1 MSDSTKNNRL
11 YTPRPTRVGGRVQDN
26 GAGNEVVTVPSVV
39 ILSGGNGSSTDL
51 LHSTPPPGRAASVVS
66 KVSSASLAGSAG
78 PSTRPAS
85 HHRIISLNASLGSI
99 PKADKTDHGASSN
112 GVPLATIQSATNRP
126 PTGGNERPPNPL
138 AQLPPARVPLLLHK
152 PRRLTVRDPNH
163 PTHPRIFSYTTTGA
177 RFVLASS
184 VAASTC
190 AGVAFPA
197 MTIIFGRLVG
207 NFASARATWEGE
219 TAQQMMKHTIDQNVL
234 YIVYLFAG
242 RFVLG
247 YIATLGFQT
256 MSLRISSA
264 MRLAYLKA
272 LLGQRVSLLDTQ
284 PPGQIA
290 AIITTTANTLQS
302 GISDKLAA
310 ILQSLSL
317 IVSAAIIAF
326 LHSWKLTL
334 VTGSGLLLIT
344 ACYCITIPFITRNM
358 KEVEDANIKASATAN
373 EALSSIRMIAA
384 CGAES
389 KMVAR
394 YTRWVAESQRRG
406 MSLSKVLAIQQA
418 TIYFS
423 VFATFALAFWFAV
436 RMLLGLEIP
445 SVGTLII
452 VLMCVMMT
460 VMTVGHISAPI
471 SAAARSAG
479 AASILFNG
487 IDAPLPKT
495 SRLKGQEVS
504 ASQNIVLWNVNFTY
518 PTRPKTK
525 VLDELKLIIPAGK
538 VTAIVGPSGS
548 GKSTIVGL
556 IERWYEL
563 DGDPDKNKLVAFF
576 RNGSITVG
584 SHRLHDID
592 LKWWR
597 SQIGLVQ
604 QEPFLFNDTIFNNV
618 ANGLVGTVWEN
629 ATEAKKRQLVEVA
642 CREAYADEFILRLPE
657 GFDTS
662 VGDAGIKLSG
672 GQRQRIAI
680 ARSIV
685 KQPTILIL
693 DEATS
698 SIDVRGEKVVQ
709 AALDRV
715 SRNRTTVMIAHRLST
730 VKKAD
735 NIVVLSKGKVVQ
747 WGNHESLMAQRGGPY
762 WLLTNAQQLGM
773 GHHGAGVGSNGE
785 EGEEGASASAVAD
798 EMSDTAFTEA
808 DKRTM
813 DLMTLDPGTVPGP
826 SARVPG
832 PKVYKPQGALRSLG
846 GMLLEQKSL
855 WPWYS
860 ILLVGA
866 LIAGAST
873 PVQAYLFA
881 TLISSFA
888 FWGETLVQ
896 ITNFWCLMFVV
907 VAAAVG
913 VGYFALGFASTRI
926 AFLVTTAYR
935 REYFTNIISK
945 PVSFFDAEGHSAGA
959 LTALLA
965 TDPAQLQQLLG
976 TNMAFVTISL
986 LSVTGCLAIAFYFGW
1001 KLTAVALSCAM
1012 PLALAAGFFRI
1023 RCEKALER
1031 DNLQVFA
1038 ESARFATE
1046 SVGAIRTVTALTLEE
1061 RIAGRYERLLQE
1073 HVGRAFRKLRWA
1085 TVVFAASDALPLLCM
1100 AFVLWYGGH
1109 LVVDG
1114 EYWTFNYLVVYIAVV
1129 QGAIGAGQW
1138 LSFGPNIAQANVA
1151 ANRIQAMRVKENG
1164 DDSGM
1169 ALHQEDFGDKAEGVR
1184 LELQN
1189 VWFRYPTRDVPVLCG
1204 LDMTIEKGQFAAIV
1218 GPSGCGKTS
1227 VISLLERFYDVKSGS
1242 IHMNGIDIKDIQ
1254 LRDYRKSISL
1264 VAQEPSLFEGSI
1276 RENILLGVADESAVS
1291 DAELQRACR
1300 EAEMHDFIASLPEGY
1315 DTKVGIKGVLLSG
1328 GQKQR
1333 LSIARALIRRPKL
1346 LLLDE
1351 ATSNLDSETEKLI
1364 QGVFERTRQTR
1375 TMVVVAHRLATIQNA
1390 DVIFV
1395 LGDGAVLEKG
1405 THNSLLQKRGVY
1417 YGMRKHWTDDLK
1429 YEAAWGRS
1437 RCWMTA

>member
-1 MSDSTKNNRL
+1 MSRPKDNKRL
-11 YTPRPTRVGGRVQDN
+11 YTPRPSRVGGRVVDK
-26 GAGNEVVTVPSVV
+26 GTGNEVVTVPSMV

-51 LHSTPPPGRAASVVS
+51 LQSSPPPGRAASVAS
-66 KVSSASLAGSAG
+66 KVSSSSLAESAG
-78 PSTRPAS
+78 PSTGPAS
-85 HHRIISLNASLGSI
+85 HRRNISLKASLSSFTAAQE
-99 PKADKTDHGASSN
+99 ADNGASSN
-112 GVPLATIQSATNRP
+112 GAPLATIKSASSQPSPVAPHGRP
-126 PTGGNERPPNPL
+126 PTTPGAPAAAAPPSQISPAPL
-138 AQLPPARVPLLLHK
+138 NGPRQKPPKIGPKKKKTLFSFI
-152 PRRLTVRDPNH
+152 
-163 PTHPRIFSYTTTGA
+163 RIFSYTTVGG

-184 VAASTC
+184 ITASIC

-219 TAQQMMKHTIDQNVL
+219 SAQQIMKRIIDQNVL

-302 GISDKLAA
+302 GISDKMAA
-310 ILQSLSL
+310 ILQMTSL
-317 IVSAAIIAF
+317 IVSAAVIAF

-344 ACYCITIPFITRNM
+344 MCYVITIPFITRNM

-373 EALSSIRMIAA
+373 EALGSIRMIAA

-389 KMVAR
+389 KMVNR
-394 YTRWVAESQRRG
+394 YARWVAESERRG
-406 MSLSKVLAIQQA
+406 MSLSKVIAIQQA

-436 RMLLGLEIP
+436 RMLLALEIP
-445 SVGTLII
+445 NVGVLII

-460 VMTVGHISAPI
+460 VMTVGNIAAPI

-495 SRLKGQEVS
+495 SGLKGPEVS
-504 ASQNIVLWNVNFTY
+504 ATENIVLWNVNFTY

-525 VLDELKLIIPAGK
+525 VLDDLKLVIPAGK

-563 DGDPDKNKLVAFF
+563 DGDPDKNKFIAFF

-584 SHRLHDID
+584 GKRLHDID

-618 ANGLVGTVWEN
+618 AHGLVGTVWEN

-685 KQPTILIL
+685 KQPAILIL

-715 SRNRTTVMIAHRLST
+715 SRNRTTIMIAHRLST

-735 NIVVLSKGKVVQ
+735 NIVVLNKGKVVQ
-747 WGNHESLMAQRGGPY
+747 WGNHETLMAQHGGPY

-773 GHHGAGVGSNGE
+773 GHGHGAGDE
-785 EGEEGASASAVAD
+785 EEGASTSVGAD

-813 DLMTLDPGTVPGP
+813 DLMTLDTETVPATG
-826 SARVPG
+826 SRG
-832 PKVYKPQGALRSLG
+832 PKTYKPKGAMRSLG
-846 GMLLEQKSL
+846 GMLLEQKPL
-855 WPWYS
+855 WPWYL

-881 TLISSFA
+881 ILISSFA
-888 FWGETLVQ
+888 FWGDTLVQ

-907 VAAAVG
+907 VAATVG
-913 VGYFALGFASTRI
+913 LGYFALGFASTRI
-926 AFLVTTAYR
+926 AFLITSVYR
-935 REYFTNIISK
+935 REYFHNIISK
-945 PVSFFDAEGHSAGA
+945 PVSFFDGEGHSAGA

-965 TDPAQLQQLLG
+965 TDPSQLQQLLG

-1023 RCEKALER
+1023 RCEKSLER
-1031 DNLQVFA
+1031 DNLAVFA
-1038 ESARFATE
+1038 ESAKFATE
-1046 SVGAIRTVTALTLEE
+1046 SVGAIRTVTALTLED
-1061 RIAGRYERLLQE
+1061 RIARKYEILLQE

-1085 TVVFAASDALPLLCM
+1085 TIVFAASEALPLLCM

-1151 ANRIQAMRVKENG
+1151 ANRIQAMRIKEK
-1164 DDSGM
+1164 DEDSGIPLNQDAIM
-1169 ALHQEDFGDKAEGVR
+1169 DDPEGVR
-1184 LELQN
+1184 LDLQN

-1204 LDMTIEKGQFAAIV
+1204 LNMTIEKGQFAAIV

-1227 VISLLERFYDVKSGS
+1227 VISLLERFYNVKSGS
-1242 IHMNGIDIKDIQ
+1242 IQTNGIDIQDIQ
-1254 LRDYRKSISL
+1254 LRDYRQTISL

-1276 RENILLGVADESAVS
+1276 RENILLGVPDESTVS
-1291 DAELQRACR
+1291 DAALRRACR
-1300 EAEMHDFIASLPEGY
+1300 EAEMHDFIMSLPEGY
-1315 DTKVGIKGVLLSG
+1315 DTQVGSKGVLLSG

-1333 LSIARALIRRPKL
+1333 LSIARALVRNPRL

-1364 QGVFERTRQTR
+1364 QGVFERTRKTR

-1395 LGDGAVLEKG
+1395 LGDGAVLERG
-1405 THNSLLQKRGVY
+1405 THNSLLQRRG
-1417 YGMRKHWTDDLK
+1417 GLL
-1429 YEAAWGRS
+1429 
-1437 RCWMTA
+1437 

>member
-1 MSDSTKNNRL
+1 MSSEYEIDMSDGKKSNRL
-11 YTPRPTRVGGRVQDN
+11 YTPKATRVGGRVQDN

-51 LHSTPPPGRAASVVS
+51 LHSAPPPGRAASVAS
-66 KVSSASLAGSAG
+66 KVSSASLAGSTG

-85 HHRIISLNASLGSI
+85 HHRSISLKASLGSI
-99 PKADKTDHGASSN
+99 PATDHGTSSSN
-112 GVPLATIQSATNRP
+112 GVPLATIQSAPSRP
-126 PTGGNERPPNPL
+126 PPGNNGRQPNLPGTATSGAGADAAAPTGPLNSPGLKPPN
-138 AQLPPARVPLLLHK
+138 VPRGKKTLLSFL
-152 PRRLTVRDPNH
+152 
-163 PTHPRIFSYTTTGA
+163 RIFSYTNTGG

-197 MTIIFGRLVG
+197 MTIIFGDSSCLEFSPV
-207 NFASARATWEGE
+207 SRAAERRRVMTDL
-219 TAQQMMKHTIDQNVL
+219 TYRL

-272 LLGQRVSLLDTQ
+272 LLGQRVSLLDTR

-317 IVSAAIIAF
+317 IVSATVIAF

-394 YTRWVAESQRRG
+394 YARWVAESQRRG
-406 MSLSKVLAIQQA
+406 MSLSKVIAIQQA

-445 SVGTLII
+445 NVGTLII

-479 AASILFNG
+479 AAGILFNG
-487 IDAPLPKT
+487 IDAPHPKT
-495 SRLKGQEVS
+495 SGLKGQEVS

-563 DGDPDKNKLVAFF
+563 DGDRTRTNWYVTILSRVTFHTRFRWCGTNESSKQVAFF

-584 SHRLHDID
+584 SHRLHEID

-685 KQPTILIL
+685 KQPAILIL

-715 SRNRTTVMIAHRLST
+715 SRNRTTIMIAHRLST

-735 NIVVLSKGKVVQ
+735 HIVVLSKGKVVQ

-773 GHHGAGVGSNGE
+773 GNKGPGHGAGGGE
-785 EGEEGASASAVAD
+785 EVEEGASASAVAD

-813 DLMTLDPGTVPGP
+813 DLMTLDPETVPVS
-826 SARVPG
+826 SARIPG
-832 PKVYKPQGALRSLG
+832 PKVNKPQGALRSLG

-913 VGYFALGFASTRI
+913 MGYFALGFASTRI
-926 AFLVTTAYR
+926 AFLITSAYR
-935 REYFTNIISK
+935 REYFANIISK
-945 PVSFFDAEGHSAGA
+945 PVSFFDAEDHSAGA

-965 TDPAQLQQLLG
+965 MDPAQLQQLLG

-1031 DNLQVFA
+1031 DNLRVFA

-1046 SVGAIRTVTALTLEE
+1046 SVGAIRTVTALTLED
-1061 RIAGRYERLLQE
+1061 RIARR
-1073 HVGRAFRKLRWA
+1073 
-1085 TVVFAASDALPLLCM
+1085 
-1100 AFVLWYGGH
+1100 YGGH

-1114 EYWTFNYLVVYIAVV
+1114 EYWTFNYY
-1129 QGAIGAGQW
+1129 
-1138 LSFGPNIAQANVA
+1138 IAQANVA
-1151 ANRIQAMRVKENG
+1151 ANRIQAMRVKEN
-1164 DDSGM
+1164 DDESGM
-1169 ALHQEDFGDKAEGVR
+1169 TLHQDHLEDKAEGVR
-1184 LELQN
+1184 LKLQN

-1242 IHMNGIDIKDIQ
+1242 IQMNGVDIQ
-1254 LRDYRKSISL
+1254 DIRLRDYRKSISL

-1276 RENILLGVADESAVS
+1276 RENILLGVADEASVD

-1300 EAEMHDFIASLPEGY
+1300 EAEMHDFIASLPEG
-1315 DTKVGIKGVLLSG
+1315 TTPRWASRGAAFG
-1328 GQKQR
+1328 
-1333 LSIARALIRRPKL
+1333 RAEAAA
-1346 LLLDE
+1346 LDRAGAHPPTE
-1351 ATSNLDSETEKLI
+1351 AVAAGRGDLQLGLGDGEAHS
-1364 QGVFERTRQTR
+1364 GVFERTRQTR

-1395 LGDGAVLEKG
+1395 LGDGAVLERGRTTLYSRKG
-1405 THNSLLQKRGVY
+1405 VFTTACAKH
-1417 YGMRKHWTDDLK
+1417 KHWTDDL
-1429 YEAAWGRS
+1429 GILVQR
-1437 RCWMTA
+1437 